1 VSPAPPT
8 GEHELLPR
16 GRSAA
21 QLAYDY
27 VKARLLDGRFAGGTL
42 LSENEIAQRLD
53 VSRTPVRQAFV
64 QLEAEGLLE
73 LYPRRGALVVPIS
86 PSEAEDVFEARMLIE
101 QHAARRAAAG
111 GGGALASLAAA
122 LRDHIADQEDALAEG
137 GAGFAWSDRAFHRAI
152 VEAGGNRLLTRQ
164 YDGLRDRH
172 QRIAAVTI
180 ARDPS
185 RIERFVAEHREIA
198 AAFEAGDADRAA
210 ELLAEH
216 LQGAHELSRRIR

>member
-1 VSPAPPT
+1 MSPAPRT
-8 GEHELLPR
+8 GEHEVLPR

-21 QLAYDY
+21 QVAYDY

-101 QHAARRAAAG
+101 QHAARRAGAG
-111 GGGALASLAAA
+111 GELPSLAAV
-122 LRDHIADQEDALAEG
+122 LRDHIADQEDALAQG
-137 GAGFAWSDRAFHRAI
+137 GAGFAWSDRAFHREI

-164 YDGLRDRH
+164 YDALRDRH

-198 AAFEAGDADRAA
+198 AAFEAGDAERAA
-210 ELLAEH
+210 SLLGAH
-216 LQGAHELSRRIR
+216 LQGAHELSRRPR

>member
-1 VSPAPPT
+1 MSPAPPT

-111 GGGALASLAAA
+111 GTGALTSLAAA
-122 LRDHIADQEDALAEG
+122 LRDHIADQEG

-164 YDGLRDRH
+164 YDALRDRH

-210 ELLAEH
+210 ELLAAH
-216 LQGAHELSRRIR
+216 LEGAHELSRRPR

>member
-1 VSPAPPT
+1 MSPAPPT
-8 GEHELLPR
+8 GEHELVPR

-86 PSEAEDVFEARMLIE
+86 PSEAEDVLEARMLIE
-101 QHAARRAAAG
+101 QHAARRAAGAG
-111 GGGALASLAAA
+111 PALAET
-122 LRDHIADQEDALAEG
+122 LRGHIADQEQALED
-137 GAGFAWSDRAFHRAI
+137 GAGFAWADRRFHHAL
-152 VEAGGNRLLTRQ
+152 VESAGNQLLTRQ
-164 YDGLRDRH
+164 YAGLRDRH

-210 ELLAEH
+210 ERLAAH
-216 LQGAHELSRRIR
+216 LQGAHELSRRRG

>member
-1 VSPAPPT
+1 MSPAPPT

-42 LSENEIAQRLD
+42 LSENEIAQRLS

-111 GGGALASLAAA
+111 GPGALMSLASA

-164 YDGLRDRH
+164 YDALRDRH

-185 RIERFVAEHREIA
+185 RIERFVAEHRGIA
-198 AAFEAGDADRAA
+198 AAFDAADADRAA
-210 ELLAEH
+210 ELLAAH
-216 LQGAHELSRRIR
+216 LEGAHELSRRPR

>member
-198 AAFEAGDADRAA
+198 AAFEAGDEELAA
-210 ELLAEH
+210 SLLGAH
-216 LQGAHELSRRIR
+216 LQGAHELSRRPR

>member
-1 VSPAPPT
+1 MSPAPPT
-8 GEHELLPR
+8 AEHELLPR

-42 LSENEIAQRLD
+42 LSENEIAQRLN

-64 QLEAEGLLE
+64 QLEAERLLE

-86 PSEAEDVFEARMLIE
+86 PSEAEDVLEARMLIE
-101 QHAARRAAAG
+101 QHSARRAAGAG
-111 GGGALASLAAA
+111 P
-122 LRDHIADQEDALAEG
+122 ALAEALRAHVADQAEALEHG
-137 GAGFAWSDRAFHRAI
+137 GAGFAWADRQFHRAI
-152 VEAGGNRLLTRQ
+152 VDAAGNQLLTRQ
-164 YDGLRDRH
+164 YDALRDRQ

-185 RIERFVAEHREIA
+185 SIERFIAEHREILAALERGDGDA
-198 AAFEAGDADRAA
+198 AAA
-210 ELLAEH
+210 LLGTH
-216 LQGAHELSRRIR
+216 LQGAHEVVRRPR